1 MKRSVKRFVS
11 LLLVTVMVLSTNVS
25 YAFANEIPA
34 SDMSGET
41 IEIQSDLQTVSD
53 SANGDVS
60 GDLNQ
65 SEQSSD
71 ALSESEP
78 EISEP
83 EISETV
89 TESVITEENTVVDD
103 SEEGSLTD
111 AKQTLEEDID
121 TTLESVV
128 EEESE
133 IEEELQSDLDSTM
146 PGRNNITDFR
156 ILHSYNERVDICFN
170 VDDSVENYIKKL
182 APNESLW
189 LGVHMGFD
197 ASELSDKGLKAN
209 ELKR

>member
-1 MKRSVKRFVS
+1 MGGVECNKSAFCALKYEKYILHFILKTEVRMKRSVKRFVS

-65 SEQSSD
+65 SGQSSD

-83 EISETV
+83 EV
-89 TESVITEENTVVDD
+89 SVKA
-103 SEEGSLTD
+103 TD
-111 AKQTLEEDID
+111 FC
-121 TTLESVV
+121 
-128 EEESE
+128 
-133 IEEELQSDLDSTM
+133 
-146 PGRNNITDFR
+146 PITDG
-156 ILHSYNERVDICFN
+156 IAC
-170 VDDSVENYIKKL
+170 
-182 APNESLW
+182 P
-189 LGVHMGFD
+189 
-197 ASELSDKGLKAN
+197 
-209 ELKR
+209 

>member
-83 EISETV
+83 EISEPEISETV

-133 IEEELQSDLDSTM
+133 IEEELQSQLDFTM

-170 VDDSVENYIKKL
+170 GDNSVGYIKTFEKNEDIKL
-182 APNESLW
+182 NISIECNGKKST
-189 LGVHMGFD
+189 FII
-197 ASELSDKGLKAN
+197 EK
-209 ELKR
+209 